1 MTSVKG
7 RPPGVEPHLPML
19 MGLVFARLRERL
31 AEEAPELRPSQL
43 RVLEWLPPEG
53 LTISELAE
61 RAEMTTQGCGQF
73 VRQLA
78 GLGMV
83 EVAVADH
90 DARAR
95 RVRIT
100 PRGSEAVD
108 RATQVLRACDAA
120 WAERVGPERYRVFRE
135 VLAEVALD
143 VSQVGDGPGAPES
156 AVGEQG
162 GFARGTVRP
171 SG

>member
-1 MTSVKG
+1 MTRVNQM
-7 RPPGVEPHLPML
+7 PAIEPHLPML
-19 MGLVFARLRERL
+19 MGMVFGHLRARLAR
-31 AEEAPELRPSQL
+31 EAPELRPSQL

-61 RAEMTTQGCGQF
+61 SAEMTTQGCGQF

-100 PRGSEAVD
+100 PAGRDALA
-108 RATQVLRACDAA
+108 RAMAVLRSCDEA
-120 WAERVGPERYRVFRE
+120 WADRVGTERYRVFRE
-135 VLAEVALD
+135 VLEEVAL
-143 VSQVGDGPGAPES
+143 G
-156 AVGEQG
+156 
-162 GFARGTVRP
+162 
-171 SG
+171 

>member
-1 MTSVKG
+1 MTRVNQM
-7 RPPGVEPHLPML
+7 PAIEPHLPML
-19 MGLVFARLRERL
+19 MGMVFGHLRARLAR
-31 AEEAPELRPSQL
+31 EAPELRPSQL
-43 RVLEWLPPEG
+43 RVLEWLPTEG

-61 RAEMTTQGCGQF
+61 GAEMTTQGCGQF

-100 PRGSEAVD
+100 PAGRDALA
-108 RATQVLRACDAA
+108 RAMAVLRACDEA
-120 WAERVGPERYRVFRE
+120 WADRVGAERYRVFRE
-135 VLAEVALD
+135 VLEEVAL
-143 VSQVGDGPGAPES
+143 G
-156 AVGEQG
+156 
-162 GFARGTVRP
+162 
-171 SG
+171 

>member
-1 MTSVKG
+1 MTDVKG
-7 RPPGVEPHLPML
+7 RLPAVEPHLPML
-19 MGLVFARLRERL
+19 MGMVFAQLRDRL
-31 AEEAPELRPSQL
+31 ADEAPELRPSQL
-43 RVLEWLPPEG
+43 RVLEWLPPDG

-61 RAEMTTQGCGQF
+61 SVEMTTQGCGQF

-78 GLGMV
+78 ALGMV

-100 PRGSEAVD
+100 ARGHEALA
-108 RATQVLRACDAA
+108 RSARVLQACDDE
-120 WAERVGPERYRVFRE
+120 WSERVGRERYRVFRE

-143 VSQVGDGPGAPES
+143 
-156 AVGEQG
+156 
-162 GFARGTVRP
+162 
-171 SG
+171 

>member
-1 MTSVKG
+1 MTDVKG
-7 RPPGVEPHLPML
+7 RLPAVEPHLPML
-19 MGLVFARLRERL
+19 MGLVFARLRDRL
-31 AEEAPELRPSQL
+31 ADEAPDLRPSQL
-43 RVLEWLPPEG
+43 RVLEWLPAEG

-61 RAEMTTQGCGQF
+61 SVEMTTQGCGQF

-100 PRGSEAVD
+100 ARGREALA
-108 RATQVLRACDAA
+108 RSAQVLQACDDE
-120 WAERVGPERYRVFRE
+120 WSEQVGPERYRVFRE
-135 VLAEVALD
+135 VLAEVAL
-143 VSQVGDGPGAPES
+143 G
-156 AVGEQG
+156 
-162 GFARGTVRP
+162 
-171 SG
+171 

>member
-1 MTSVKG
+1 MTAVK
-7 RPPGVEPHLPML
+7 RVPAVEPHLPML
-19 MGLVFARLRERL
+19 MGLLFGRVSERL
-31 AEEAPELRPSQL
+31 AQEAPDLRPSQL

-61 RAEMTTQGCGQF
+61 CADMTTQGCGQF

-78 GLGMV
+78 ELGMV

-95 RVRIT
+95 QVTIT
-100 PRGSEAVD
+100 DAGREALA
-108 RATQVLRACDAA
+108 RANAVLEACDAD
-120 WAERVGPERYRVFRE
+120 WAASVGVERYRLFRE
-135 VLAEVALD
+135 VLEEVALGQRTVPD
-143 VSQVGDGPGAPES
+143 RES

-162 GFARGTVRP
+162 GSSRGSVRP

>member
-1 MTSVKG
+1 MTGVNRS
-7 RPPGVEPHLPML
+7 PAVEPHLPML
-19 MGLVFARLRERL
+19 MGMVFGHLRERL
-31 AEEAPELRPSQL
+31 AQEAPELRPSQL
-43 RVLEWLPPEG
+43 RVLEWLPAEG

-61 RAEMTTQGCGQF
+61 CAEMTTQGCGQF

-78 GLGMV
+78 ALGMV
-83 EVAVADH
+83 EVSVADH

-100 PRGSEAVD
+100 PAGREAVA
-108 RATQVLRACDAA
+108 RGTAVLQAYDEA
-120 WAERVGPERYRVFRE
+120 WAQRVGVERYRVFRE
-135 VLAEVALD
+135 VLAEVALGSAQPPA
-143 VSQVGDGPGAPES
+143 VES

-162 GFARGTVRP
+162 GFSRGSVRP